1 MMTRTFKHI
10 PAIFIAI
17 VILLVSCSDSEE
29 KVIPRNKLSR
39 IYAEMLM
46 TDQWISSSA
55 NYRSLA
61 DTTLIYEPILNEY
74 GYDSEDYRHTVDVY
88 LEDPERFAKILR
100 TTSEMLD
107 ARYKELD
114 VQKKAMEAAEKR
126 AKRRE
131 RFRTSF
137 NAENYFPYM
146 HNEPY
151 VKYYDSLAVE
161 VDTLTRAYKIIA
173 VEIYDTLYDRIE
185 MIIRADSLAVADSI
199 SCKDT
204 LAVEVEQVDKVDT
217 VAFKEL
223 QISGEDVKLFDER
236 KEK

>member
-1 MMTRTFKHI
+1 MTRTFKHI
-10 PAIFIAI
+10 PTIFIAI

-185 MIIRADSLAVADSI
+185 MIIRVDSLAVADSI

>member
-1 MMTRTFKHI
+1 MTRTFKHI
-10 PAIFIAI
+10 PALFIAI
-17 VILLVSCSDSEE
+17 LFLLVSCSDSGE
-29 KVIPRNKLSR
+29 KVIPRSKLSK

-46 TDQWISSSA
+46 TDQWINSSGS
-55 NYRSLA
+55 YRSLA
-61 DTTLIYEPILNEY
+61 DTTLIYEPILNKY
-74 GYDSEDYRHTVDVY
+74 GYDSEDYRHTVNVY

-107 ARYKELD
+107 KRYKELD
-114 VQKKAMEAAEKR
+114 VQKKEMDAAEER

-161 VDTLTRAYKIIA
+161 IDTLTRAYKINA

-185 MIIRADSLAVADSI
+185 MIIRTDSLAVADSI

-204 LAVEVEQVDKVDT
+204 LSLEESKLDQVDT
-217 VAFKEL
+217 VALKEL
-223 QISGEDVKLFDER
+223 QLPETDVKLFDER
-236 KEK
+236 RK